1 MTGNRPLSRRSLL
14 TGTAAFGGVVLLSP
28 PPGAHAAP
36 APGTAAKPFDTAP
49 ASVALRRLLPAH
61 HRQVAL
67 RALAAG
73 SADRFRVTGRRGAIT
88 VEGTSPAV
96 LLTGLHAYLRR
107 VARADISWNGEQL
120 DLPGLLPAP
129 DTEITATADVPHRF
143 ALNDT
148 NDGYTGPYRGW
159 DAWEREL
166 DVLALHG
173 VNEILVHTGADA
185 VYYDTFRR
193 FGYSD
198 AELRSW
204 IPAPAHQPWWL
215 LQNMS
220 GFGGPIPR
228 RLIERRADLAAK
240 ITDRVRE
247 LGMTPVL
254 PGYFGTVPDA
264 FVAKNGGDAAVV
276 SQGDWGAFKRPD
288 WLDPRTTAF
297 QQVAAAFYHAQSER
311 FGDSTMYKMDLLHEG
326 GNPGDVPV
334 GQAAKAV
341 EAALRKAHPGA
352 VWAIL
357 GWQNNPSKEILDA
370 VDKRGMFVVDG
381 LSDRY
386 TTVTD
391 RESDW
396 GGTPYAFGSIWNFG
410 GHTPMGANAPDWVE
424 QYPKWRDKDDSALAG
439 IAAMPEAADNNYAA
453 LALLTDLAWTPG
465 SIDLDDWFASY
476 AVSRYG
482 AADPHALAAW
492 QIIRD
497 TAYGMTRADAWS
509 EAPDGL
515 FGARPSLGA
524 NKAAAW
530 GPEADRYDTTAFD
543 LALTELL
550 QVTPALRANSAY
562 RYDLAD
568 VARQV
573 LSNRSRMLLPQIK
586 AAYDTADRA
595 RFDELTGVW
604 LDWMR
609 LMDKVLAT
617 SEQHLLGRWLA
628 DARSWGGTKTE
639 KDQLEYDARSI
650 LTTWGGRVSSE
661 EGLHDY
667 ANREWSGLVGGLY
680 LTRWKLYFDELS
692 RALKEGRP
700 PKTVDWFALEDDWA
714 HRHDSHPTKTTG
726 DVHRLARRIHDILA
740 ADPHQATLTAS
751 SPEGAVAQGGTVT
764 VTVAFTNRNGFAPAT
779 GVALSV
785 KAPEGMTAR
794 PVGRVTADSVAPGE
808 TFSAA
813 FEIALTGSVTDLV
826 TDVVAIA
833 SYRSGASARSPRGS
847 ATASVRL
854 MAGTGVR
861 APYRTAS
868 FNDAVFGQSGT
879 ALAIEGAGA
888 DLWGA
893 TNQFGAIHRAGAFG
907 TTSSATVKVASQDS
921 TGGWIR
927 QPRRDPVQ
935 RMRAVLGLR
944 PGRQVRLDQDRRHL
958 RRTGVPATDPFRLRL
973 QRRGQHRRHHL
984 DHHRDGHAR
993 RRHRHPGRGRL
1004 HDGCERLDHHPRDR
1018 GVPALHGRLT
1028 RGPRH
1033 RPGPG
1038 RCRAPGQGPSR
1049 LAMTWLDK
1057 ELSDDRGGWYFQ
1069 STVTPP
1075 EEVRPMNAVST
1086 WVLPLPITAGD

>member
-1 MTGNRPLSRRSLL
+1 MTGKENLSRRSLL
-14 TGTAAFGGVVLLSP
+14 TGMAAFGGVVLLSP
-28 PPGAHAAP
+28 PQAAHAAP
-36 APGTAAKPFDTAP
+36 GEAGTAAKLFDTTP
-49 ASVALRRLLPAH
+49 ASVALQRLLPDH
-61 HRQVAL
+61 YRQVAL
-67 RALAAG
+67 RALASG
-73 SADRFRVTGRRGAIT
+73 SADRFRVTGRAGSIT

-96 LLTGLHAYLRR
+96 LLTGLNTYL
-107 VARADISWNGEQL
+107 ARAAKADISWNGEQL
-120 DLPGLLPAP
+120 DLPKLLPAP
-129 DTEITATADVPHRF
+129 EGEIAGSANVPHRF

-159 DAWEREL
+159 DAWQREL

-173 VNEILVHTGADA
+173 INDVLVYTGGDA
-185 VYYDTFRR
+185 VYYDTFRQ
-193 FGYSD
+193 FGFSD
-198 AELRSW
+198 AELRAW

-220 GFGGPIPR
+220 GFGGPVSR
-228 RLIERRADLAAK
+228 QLIEKRAALAAK

-254 PGYFGTVPDA
+254 PGYFGTVPDD

-276 SQGDWGAFKRPD
+276 PQGDWGAFKRPD
-288 WLDPRTTAF
+288 WLDPRTASF
-297 QQVAAAFYHAQSER
+297 AEVAAAFYHAQSER

-357 GWQNNPSKEILDA
+357 GWQNNPSKDILDA
-370 VDKRGMFVVDG
+370 VDKSGMFVVDG

-424 QYPKWRDKDDSALAG
+424 QYPKWRDKNNSALAG
-439 IAAMPEAADNNYAA
+439 IAAMPEAADNNHAA

-465 SIDLDDWFASY
+465 TIDLDTWFASY

-482 AADPHALAAW
+482 AKDPHALAAW
-492 QIIRD
+492 KIIGD
-497 TAYGMTRADAWS
+497 TAYGMTRADGWS

-550 QVTPALRANSAY
+550 QVAPAQRDNSAY

-595 RFDELTGVW
+595 RFDELTGIW
-604 LDWMR
+604 LSWMK

-617 SEQHLLGRWLA
+617 SEQHLLGRRLA
-628 DARSWGGTKTE
+628 DARSWGATGAE

-650 LTTWGGRVSSE
+650 ITTWGGRASSE

-680 LTRWKLYFDELS
+680 LTRWTLYFRELS
-692 RALKEGRP
+692 SALKEDRLQ
-700 PKTVDWFALEDDWA
+700 KTVDWFALEDGWA
-714 HRHDSHPTKTTG
+714 HGHDSYPTKTTG
-726 DVHRLARRIHDILA
+726 DVQKLARQVHDTLA
-740 ADPHQATLTAS
+740 ADPHQVTLTAS
-751 SPEGAVAQGGTVT
+751 SPTGAVAEGSPVT

-779 GVALSV
+779 EVALAV
-785 KAPEGMTAR
+785 EVPEGMTAR
-794 PVGRVTADSVAPGE
+794 PTGAVTSASVAPGK

-813 FEIALTGSVTDLV
+813 FELTLSGSVADLV
-826 TDVVAIA
+826 TRIPATA
-833 SYRSGASARSPRGS
+833 SYHSGASTGS
-847 ATASVRL
+847 AAASVRL
-854 MAGTGVR
+854 MAATGVQD
-861 APYRTAS
+861 PYRTAS
-868 FNDAVFGQSGT
+868 FNDAVFGQSST

-888 DLWGA
+888 DLWGG
-893 TNQFGAIHRAGAFG
+893 TNQFGTIYRAGAFG
-907 TTSSATVKVASQDS
+907 TASSATVKVASQDS
-921 TGGWIR
+921 TGGWARAGLMVRNDLSADGSPGYVNLAVTPSNGCVLSWDSGQDGTFDSIKVAGSFAA
-927 QPRRDPVQ
+927 PVF
-935 RMRAVLGLR
+935 L
-944 PGRQVRLDQDRRHL
+944 
-958 RRTGVPATDPFRLRL
+958 
-973 QRRGQHRRHHL
+973 
-984 DHHRDGHAR
+984 
-993 RRHRHPGRGRL
+993 
-1004 HDGCERLDHHPRDR
+1004 
-1018 GVPALHGRLT
+1018 RLT
-1028 RGPRH
+1028 RAGSAYKGEASTDGTTWTTIGTAT
-1033 RPGPG
+1033 PGG
-1038 RCRAPGQGPSR
+1038 GADTQDVGVF
-1049 LAMTWLDK
+1049 MTAANGWTTT
-1057 ELSDDRGGWYFQ
+1057 RGIVEFQ
-1069 STVTPP
+1069 DFTV
-1075 EEVRPMNAVST
+1075 S
-1086 WVLPLPITAGD
+1086 

>member
-1 MTGNRPLSRRSLL
+1 MTGNQPLSRRRLL
-14 TGTAAFGGVVLLSP
+14 TGAAVFGGVVLLSP
-28 PPGAHAAP
+28 PQGVQAAP
-36 APGTAAKPFDTAP
+36 GGADTGTKPFDRTA
-49 ASVALRRLLPAH
+49 ASLALRRLLPSH
-61 HRQVAL
+61 HRQVTL
-67 RALAAG
+67 RALAADG
-73 SADRFRVTGRRGAIT
+73 ADRFRVTGRPGAIT

-96 LLTGLHAYLRR
+96 LLTGLNTYLAR
-107 VARADISWNGEQL
+107 VAKADISWNGEQL
-120 DLPGLLPAP
+120 DLPRLLPAP
-129 DTEITATADVPHRF
+129 DGEIAGSANVPHRF

-148 NDGYTGPYRGW
+148 NDGYTGPYRDW
-159 DAWEREL
+159 EAWEREL

-173 VNEILVHTGADA
+173 INEVLVYTGGDA

-198 AELRSW
+198 AELRAW

-220 GFGGPIPR
+220 GFGGPVSR
-228 RLIERRADLAAK
+228 RLIEKRADLAAK

-254 PGYFGTVPDA
+254 PGYFGTVPDG

-276 SQGDWGAFKRPD
+276 PQGDWGAFKRPD

-297 QQVAAAFYHAQSER
+297 DEVAAAFYRAQSER

-357 GWQNNPSKEILDA
+357 GWQNNPSREILDA
-370 VDKRGMFVVDG
+370 VDKSRMFVVDG

-391 RESDW
+391 REGDW

-410 GHTPMGANAPDWVE
+410 GHTPIGANAPDWVE
-424 QYPKWRDKDDSALAG
+424 QYPKWRDKDGSALAG
-439 IAAMPEAADNNYAA
+439 IAAMPEAADNNHAA

-465 SIDLDDWFASY
+465 TIDLDDWFASY

-482 AADPHALAAW
+482 AEDPHALAAW
-492 QIIRD
+492 KIIGD
-497 TAYGMTRADAWS
+497 TAYGMSRADGWS

-550 QVTPALRANSAY
+550 QVAPGLRTNSAY
-562 RYDLAD
+562 RHDLAD

-573 LSNRSRMLLPQIK
+573 LSNRSRILLPQIK

-595 RFDELTGVW
+595 RFDELTGTW
-604 LDWMR
+604 LDWMK
-609 LMDKVLAT
+609 LMDRVLAT

-628 DARSWGGTKTE
+628 DARSWGGTRAE

-650 LTTWGGRVSSE
+650 ITTWGGRASSE

-667 ANREWSGLVGGLY
+667 ANREWSGLVAGLY
-680 LTRWKLYFDELS
+680 LTRWKLYFRELS
-692 RALKEGRP
+692 RALKENRP
-700 PKTVDWFALEDDWA
+700 ARTVDWFALEDDWA
-714 HRHDSHPTKTTG
+714 HRHDSYPTKTSG
-726 DVHRLARRIHDILA
+726 DVHRLARRVHDTLA
-740 ADPHQATLTAS
+740 ADTHQVTLTAS
-751 SPEGAVAQGGTVT
+751 SPRGAVVEGGAVT

-779 GVALSV
+779 GVALAV
-785 KAPEGMTAR
+785 ETPKGLTAR
-794 PVGRVTADSVAPGE
+794 PVGAVTAASVAPGE

-813 FEIALTGSVTDLV
+813 FEITLTGSVDALV
-826 TDVVAIA
+826 TRVRATA
-833 SYRSGASARSPRGS
+833 SYHGGASKGPAGAADTPRGS
-847 ATASVRL
+847 ASASVRL

-861 APYRTAS
+861 DPNRTAN
-868 FNDAVFGQSGT
+868 FNDAVFGQAGA

-888 DLWGA
+888 DLWAG
-893 TNQFGAIHRAGAFG
+893 TNQFGSIHRAGAFG
-907 TTSSATVKVASQDS
+907 TASTATVKVVSQDS
-921 TGGWIR
+921 TGGWARAGLIVRNDLSTDGSPGYVNLAVTPSNGCVLSWDSGQDGTFDSIR
-927 QPRRDPVQ
+927 LAGSFAAPVF
-935 RMRAVLGLR
+935 L
-944 PGRQVRLDQDRRHL
+944 
-958 RRTGVPATDPFRLRL
+958 
-973 QRRGQHRRHHL
+973 
-984 DHHRDGHAR
+984 
-993 RRHRHPGRGRL
+993 
-1004 HDGCERLDHHPRDR
+1004 
-1018 GVPALHGRLT
+1018 RLT
-1028 RGPRH
+1028 RAGSAYTGEASTDGTTWTTVGTAT
-1033 RPGPG
+1033 PGG
-1038 RCRAPGQGPSR
+1038 AADTQDVGVF
-1049 LAMTWLDK
+1049 MTAANGWT
-1057 ELSDDRGGWYFQ
+1057 STRGIAEFQ
-1069 STVTPP
+1069 DFTV
-1075 EEVRPMNAVST
+1075 S
-1086 WVLPLPITAGD
+1086 

>member
-1 MTGNRPLSRRSLL
+1 MTDNQPLSRRRLL
-14 TGTAAFGGVVLLSP
+14 TGAAAFGGVVLLSP
-28 PPGAHAAP
+28 PLGAQA
-36 APGTAAKPFDTAP
+36 APGTVGEATKPFNTTP
-49 ASVALRRLLPAH
+49 ASLALRRLLPDH
-61 HRQVAL
+61 HRQVTL

-73 SADRFRVTGRRGAIT
+73 GADRFRVTGRAGEIT

-96 LLTGLHAYLRR
+96 LLTGLNTYLAR
-107 VARADISWNGEQL
+107 VAKADISWNGEQL
-120 DLPGLLPAP
+120 DLPRLLPAP
-129 DTEITATADVPHRF
+129 AGEIAGSANVPHRF

-148 NDGYTGPYRGW
+148 NDGYTGPYRDW

-173 VNEILVHTGADA
+173 INEVLVYTGADA
-185 VYYDTFRR
+185 VYYDTFRQ

-198 AELRSW
+198 AELRAW

-220 GFGGPIPR
+220 GFGGPVSR
-228 RLIERRADLAAK
+228 RLIERRADLATK
-240 ITDRVRE
+240 ITDRLRE

-254 PGYFGTVPDA
+254 PGYFGTVPDE

-276 SQGDWGAFKRPD
+276 AQGDWGAFKRPD

-297 QQVAAAFYHAQSER
+297 QEVAAAFYHAQSER

-357 GWQNNPSKEILDA
+357 GWQNNPSRDILDA
-370 VDKRGMFVVDG
+370 VDKSGMFVVDG

-424 QYPKWRDKDDSALAG
+424 QYPKWRDKDNSALAG
-439 IAAMPEAADNNYAA
+439 IAAMPEGADNNHAA

-465 SIDLDDWFASY
+465 TIDLDTWFASY

-482 AADPHALAAW
+482 AEDPHALAAW
-492 QIIRD
+492 KIIGD
-497 TAYGMTRADAWS
+497 TAYGMTRADSWS

-543 LALTELL
+543 LALSELL
-550 QVTPALRANSAY
+550 QVAPALRDNSAY

-595 RFDELTGVW
+595 RFDELTGIWV
-604 LDWMR
+604 DWMK

-617 SEQHLLGRWLA
+617 SGQHLLGRWLA
-628 DARSWGGTKTE
+628 DARSWGGTKAE

-650 LTTWGGRVSSE
+650 ITTWASRASSE

-680 LTRWKLYFDELS
+680 LTRWTLYFRELS
-692 RALKEGRP
+692 SALKEDRQ

-714 HRHDSHPTKTTG
+714 HRHDSYPTKTTG
-726 DVHRLARRIHDILA
+726 DVQKVARQIHDTLA
-740 ADPHQATLTAS
+740 SDPHQVTLTAS
-751 SPEGAVAQGGTVT
+751 APTGAVAEGRPVT
-764 VTVAFTNRNGFAPAT
+764 VTVSFTNRNGFAPAT
-779 GVALSV
+779 EVKLSV
-785 KAPEGMTAR
+785 DAPEGMTAE
-794 PVGRVTADSVAPGE
+794 PAGPTTAASLAPGD
-808 TFSAA
+808 TFSAT
-813 FEIALTGSVTDLV
+813 FTVALAKATGALISRVPV
-826 TDVVAIA
+826 RA
-833 SYRSGASARSPRGS
+833 SYQSGGTRGS
-847 ATASVRL
+847 ASASVRL
-854 MAGTGVR
+854 MAGTGVGD
-861 APYRTAS
+861 PYRSAS
-868 FNDAVFGQSGT
+868 FNDAVFGRSGD
-879 ALAIEGAGA
+879 AIAIEGAGA
-888 DLWGA
+888 DLWGG
-893 TNQFGAIHRAGAFG
+893 TNEFG
-907 TTSSATVKVASQDS
+907 TVYRPAAFTASSTATVQVTSQDT
-921 TGGWIR
+921 TGGWARAGLMVRNDLSENGSAGYVNLAVTPSNGCALSWDSDGNGQFDAIELTGSLSA
-927 QPRRDPVQ
+927 PV
-935 RMRAVLGLR
+935 
-944 PGRQVRLDQDRRHL
+944 HL
-958 RRTGVPATDPFRLRL
+958 
-973 QRRGQHRRHHL
+973 
-984 DHHRDGHAR
+984 
-993 RRHRHPGRGRL
+993 
-1004 HDGCERLDHHPRDR
+1004 
-1018 GVPALHGRLT
+1018 RLT
-1028 RGPRH
+1028 RSGDTYTGECSRDGVTWTKVGTAT
-1033 RPGPG
+1033 PGG
-1038 RCRAPGQGPSR
+1038 VAGTQDIGVF
-1049 LAMTWLDK
+1049 MTAANGWTDT
-1057 ELSDDRGGWYFQ
+1057 RGIAGFEGF
-1069 STVTPP
+1069 SVT
-1075 EEVRPMNAVST
+1075 
-1086 WVLPLPITAGD
+1086 